1 MMALYYPFEISSTL
15 AAALERLAR
24 GDGTG
29 FDALPWTL
37 SIQYDALEASPH
49 PDARLPGF

>member
-37 SIQYDALEASPH
+37 SIQYDVSPH